1 MVATRSD
8 YEPTSNELG
17 SSGQPFR
24 DVEWASGRQP
34 EIVCTPSI
42 KGAAAPSLQPW
53 GRRRRYNYDKMATTA
68 GFGVVP
74 VVATVTGLLL
84 AMCWES
90 VVL

>member
-1 MVATRSD
+1 
-8 YEPTSNELG
+8 
-17 SSGQPFR
+17 PFR

-42 KGAAAPSLQPW
+42 RGAAPPSLQPW
-53 GRRRRYNYDKMATTA
+53 GRLRRYNHDTMATRM

-74 VVATVTGLLL
+74 IVAAVTGLLL
-84 AMCWES
+84 ALCWEN